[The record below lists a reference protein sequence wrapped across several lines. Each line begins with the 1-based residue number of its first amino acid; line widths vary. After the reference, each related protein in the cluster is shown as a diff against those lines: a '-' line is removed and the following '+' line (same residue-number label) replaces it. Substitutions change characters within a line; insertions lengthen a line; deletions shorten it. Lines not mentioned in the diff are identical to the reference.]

1 MIIIVRRVISIT
13 DCAAMAARTWSSDRE
28 LTKKGKGKKYRKK
41 LHRKRKRKRNKW
53 DEHAFSC
60 LLRLSCSLFLSHAI
74 ILAEILVSL
83 CNMHPDLND
92 MWKKETKERTRKTK
106 KVRKKRRDG
115 DKVKGKK
122 SKKTRYW
129 KSLSQTTSQLC
140 NVYVM
145 SAHMLL
151 IVRYCQ
157 DGLSYVWNY
166 NIINMCPRAYSANV
180 SAKNVYARRYIWHI
194 GIDIYISIY
203 IYIYVMYIYI
213 YIFTGESHMK
223 ASQGHDMRRAN

>member
-1 MIIIVRRVISIT
+1 MLSRVY
-13 DCAAMAARTWSSDRE
+13 CV
-28 LTKKGKGKKYRKK
+28 
-41 LHRKRKRKRNKW
+41 
-53 DEHAFSC
+53 C
-60 LLRLSCSLFLSHAI
+60 SCSLFLSHAI

-92 MWKKETKERTRKTK
+92 MWEERDGKNARERQRKKERK
-106 KVRKKRRDG
+106 RGKRRDG
-115 DKVKGKK
+115 DKVREREREKEKK
-122 SKKTRYW
+122 NRKTRYW

-166 NIINMCPRAYSANV
+166 NITNMCPRAYSANV
-180 SAKNVYARRYIWHI
+180 SAKSAYTRRYIRHI
-194 GIDIYISIY
+194 S
-203 IYIYVMYIYI
+203 V
-213 YIFTGESHMK
+213 
-223 ASQGHDMRRAN
+223 